1 MDPNN
6 TGSPEVHQQS
16 SQEQSSQEPSAESSR
31 ANSRRGSTTDGETK
45 PRGRHRVRFNSTVN
59 SNNSP
64 LHNPESG
71 TWTEDSTQTRLGV
84 SKPLPSARSLVSD
97 THSGKRASLLGQ
109 DISLATVGA
118 TPLLARSVGKSPDR
132 SSIRLPARSPT
143 KQHVSGFSIGP
154 PESTDL
160 GDATDYL
167 RGDGDDINS
176 TDEKTTSQRTARSR
190 AEILSRA
197 LRKEDSG
204 HVHSASSS
212 ATGSAPGSPPG
223 LPGRA
228 VHIPL
233 DDLNRR
239 LMKKEKR
246 NKFAI
251 DEDTESEDEEDRS
264 NPSKSRL
271 RQLRKSVK
279 NLIRAHH
286 ASGDSDSL
294 FRVSAATD
302 FGLDSGQITPID
314 NHGNPVEHSRKAIKY
329 RRGVLGSLM
338 KLYHDEV
345 PGGFSSHEN
354 LLHRS
359 APTSPIASGSNTP
372 RAKPAKWYKDESN
385 HSSSASL
392 FAKATTALAEPGAS
406 PAMNQSRPTTNR
418 SRSST
423 TFDRIPLPGK
433 KRKQK
438 SEEVVHIRF
447 HIEEQVVRYNYL
459 VKLCKALMQFGAPS
473 HRLEEYMRMSAR
485 VLEINGKF
493 LFIPG
498 CMLISF
504 EDPSTFTSDVRIVRT
519 DHAVD
524 LGKLQDMHD
533 IYKWVVHDRMGAREA
548 TEALDELSSK
558 KPKYN
563 EWVLVLFYG
572 LASACVGP
580 FAFEARFIDLPIAFM
595 LGCLL
600 GVMKIILAPRS
611 ELYSNVL
618 EVTAA
623 VVTSFLARVFGSIQG
638 GDLFCFSALA
648 QSSIAL
654 ILPGFIVLCGALE
667 LQSRNIV
674 AGSVRMV
681 YAIIYSLFL
690 GFGITIGTSI
700 YGGID
705 QRATSEVTCRRPQST
720 YWSFLFVPLFTLC
733 LIVINQGKLKQMPVM
748 VVISLAGYAVNHFSA
763 LKFPSNVQVSQ
774 TLGALAIG
782 LMGNVYS
789 RFFHGLSAAA
799 LLPAIFVQVPSG
811 LAASGSLISGIASAN
826 QITNSTNGTTTVSNG
841 TQAGNTSIDI
851 NSTVFNVGY
860 SMIQIAIGIT
870 VGLFFSSLLI
880 YPFGKKRSG
889 LFSF

>member
-1 MDPNN
+1 M
-6 TGSPEVHQQS
+6 
-16 SQEQSSQEPSAESSR
+16 
-31 ANSRRGSTTDGETK
+31 
-45 PRGRHRVRFNSTVN
+45 
-59 SNNSP
+59 
-64 LHNPESG
+64 
-71 TWTEDSTQTRLGV
+71 
-84 SKPLPSARSLVSD
+84 
-97 THSGKRASLLGQ
+97 
-109 DISLATVGA
+109 
-118 TPLLARSVGKSPDR
+118 
-132 SSIRLPARSPT
+132 
-143 KQHVSGFSIGP
+143 SGFSLGS

-160 GDATDYL
+160 GDATEYL
-167 RGDGDDINS
+167 RDGEDDFDD
-176 TDEKTTSQRTARSR
+176 TDEKTASQRTAHSR
-190 AEILSRA
+190 AESLSRA
-197 LRKEDSG
+197 LREEDSG
-204 HVHSASSS
+204 HVRSAPSS
-212 ATGSAPGSPPG
+212 AAGSPPRSPPG
-223 LPGRA
+223 LPAQA

-239 LMKKEKR
+239 LMKTKKR

-251 DEDTESEDEEDRS
+251 DEDTESEDEQDRS
-264 NPSKSRL
+264 NSSRTRL
-271 RQLRKSVK
+271 RRLKKSVK
-279 NLIRAHH
+279 TLVRAHH

-294 FRVSAATD
+294 FRVRAARD
-302 FGLDSGQITPID
+302 FGLDSGQVTPID
-314 NHGNPVEHSRKAIKY
+314 SHGNPVEYPRKAINY
-329 RRGVLGSLM
+329 RRGILGSLM
-338 KLYHDEV
+338 RLYHDEI
-345 PGGFSSHEN
+345 PSSFSSHEN

-359 APTSPIASGSNTP
+359 APNSPIASGTNTP
-372 RAKPAKWYKDESN
+372 KVKPAKWYKDESN

-392 FAKATTALAEPGAS
+392 FAKATTAMAEPAAS
-406 PAMNQSRPTTNR
+406 PALTQSRPTARR

-433 KRKQK
+433 KRRQK
-438 SEEVVHIRF
+438 SEEVIHIRF
-447 HIEEQVVRYNYL
+447 HIEEQIVRYNYL
-459 VKLCKALMQFGAPS
+459 VKLCKALMSYGAPS

-524 LGKLQDMHD
+524 LGKLQDMHE
-533 IYKWVVHDRMGAREA
+533 IYKWVVHDKMGAREA
-548 TEALDELSSK
+548 TEALDELSSE
-558 KPKYN
+558 KPRYN

-580 FAFEARFIDLPIAFM
+580 FAFQARFIDLPIAFI

-600 GVMKIILAPRS
+600 GVMKIVLAPRS

-623 VVTSFLARVFGSIQG
+623 VVTSFLARVFGSIHG
-638 GDLFCFSALA
+638 GGLFCFSALA

-700 YGGID
+700 YGGMD
-705 QRATSEVTCRRPQST
+705 SHATSEVTCRKPQST

-748 VVISLAGYAVNHFSA
+748 VVIALAGYAVNHFSA

-782 LMGNVYS
+782 IMGNMYS

-811 LAASGSLISGIASAN
+811 LAASGSLISGITSAN
-826 QITNSTNGTTTVSNG
+826 QITNGTNGTTTVSNG
-841 TQAGNTSIDI
+841 TQAGNTSIDV

-860 SMIQIAIGIT
+860 SIIQIAIGIT
-870 VGLFFSSLLI
+870 VGLFFSSLLV